1 MKLRGY
7 AKKVV
12 MCQMEVGIKINF
24 CVSGDFSGNQM
35 LLKRVTSL
43 VSTGAVFCCWSK
55 EVFEMKIY
63 FYLERVV
70 YNVVCILCRK
80 TCNSV

>member
-1 MKLRGY
+1 
-7 AKKVV
+7 
-12 MCQMEVGIKINF
+12 MCQMEVGIRINI

-43 VSTGAVFCCWSK
+43 VSTGDLLCWRSK
-55 EVFEMKIY
+55 EVFEIKIY
-63 FYLERVV
+63 FCLERDI